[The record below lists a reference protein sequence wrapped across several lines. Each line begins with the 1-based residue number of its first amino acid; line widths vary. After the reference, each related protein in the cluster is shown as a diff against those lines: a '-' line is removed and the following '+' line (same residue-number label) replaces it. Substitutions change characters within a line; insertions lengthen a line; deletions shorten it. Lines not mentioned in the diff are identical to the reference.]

1 MWTWLFMGKEA
12 NVNKEMKNIYFCGS
26 IAGGRQ
32 YLEVYQKIVVYLK
45 AAGRRVL
52 TEHVVQPDVLA
63 LEKKYTAEQIY
74 SRDIEWL
81 RECDCVIAEV
91 SNPSLGVG
99 YEVCYALQIGKPVL
113 CLYRRGIFLTRMIL
127 GNTSNGLSV
136 RDYET
141 DFEWERSI
149 DSFLS
154 RQG

>member
-1 MWTWLFMGKEA
+1 M
-12 NVNKEMKNIYFCGS
+12 NKGMKNIYFCGS

-32 YLEVYQKIVVYLK
+32 YLEVYQKIVAYLK
-45 AAGRRVL
+45 AAGHRVL

-63 LEKKYTAEQIY
+63 LEKNYTPEQIY

-81 RECDCVIAEV
+81 KECDGVIAEV

-99 YEVCYALQIGKPVL
+99 YEVCYALRIGKPVL

-127 GNTSNGLSV
+127 GNTSKGLAV

-149 DSFLS
+149 NSFLS
-154 RQG
+154 RQR

>member
-1 MWTWLFMGKEA
+1 
-12 NVNKEMKNIYFCGS
+12 MKNIYFCGS

-32 YLEVYQKIVVYLK
+32 YLEVYQKIVAYLK
-45 AAGRRVL
+45 AAGHRVL

-63 LEKKYTAEQIY
+63 LEKNYTPEQIY

-81 RECDCVIAEV
+81 KECDGVIAEV

-99 YEVCYALQIGKPVL
+99 YEVCYALRIGKPVL

-127 GNTSNGLSV
+127 GNTSKGLAV

-149 DSFLS
+149 NSFLS
-154 RQG
+154 RQR

>member
-1 MWTWLFMGKEA
+1 
-12 NVNKEMKNIYFCGS
+12 MKNIYFCGS

-32 YLEVYQKIVVYLK
+32 YLEVYQKIVTHIK

-52 TEHVVQPDVLA
+52 TEHVVHPDVLA
-63 LEKKYTAEQIY
+63 MEKRYTPEQIY
-74 SRDIEWL
+74 LRDIEWL
-81 RECDCVIAEV
+81 KECDGVIAEV

-99 YEVCYALQIGKPVL
+99 YEVCYALRIGKPVL

-127 GNTSNGLSV
+127 GNTSNGVLV

-141 DFEWERSI
+141 DSEWEKFI

-154 RQG
+154 GQEATKIT